1 MNSPA
6 VRARLAATKRTKQF
20 IREFPAVV
28 RAVVEKELPN
38 LETSLAAMC
47 GNPSVDLLCHVSPV
61 YGATGGSVAV
71 WHIAAP
77 DRTLPEERIH
87 RRY

>member
-47 GNPSVDLLCHVSPV
+47 GNPSVACFVILK
-61 YGATGGSVAV
+61 TAV
-71 WHIAAP
+71 GMN
-77 DRTLPEERIH
+77 RIV
-87 RRY
+87 